1 MEGRV
6 MKVIFLKDVSKGKR
20 GEIKEV
26 ADGYARNFLF
36 PKGLALLATP
46 SATKAAK
53 LLSEEKAEHQ
63 ARQLD
68 EQSKIAQELEGKEL
82 HFKAKAGAKG
92 RLHGA
97 ITSANIAEELSRL
110 TSLEID
116 KKRVE
121 IDEPLHHLGSY
132 DIVINLGTG
141 SETKIKVIIEEETAP
156 NE

>member
-1 MEGRV
+1 
-6 MKVIFLKDVSKGKR
+6 MKVIFLKDVPKGKR

-36 PKGLALLATP
+36 PKGLALPATP

-53 LLSEEKAEHQ
+53 LLSEEKAEQQ

-68 EQSKIAQELEGKEL
+68 EQSKMAQELEGREL
-82 HFKAKAGAKG
+82 HFKAKAGARG

-97 ITSANIAEELSRL
+97 ITTANIAKELSQL
-110 TSLEID
+110 TGFEIEKKKIELE
-116 KKRVE
+116 
-121 IDEPLHHLGSY
+121 EPLHHPGSY
-132 DIVINLGTG
+132 EVAVNLGTG
-141 SETKIKVIIEEETAP
+141 SQAKIKVIIEEETAP